1 MTPRT
6 GRSNTSLVLALLAL
20 LSFAACGGGTGGS
33 GTDGGGDGTNSGE
46 TAAGETPTQPPA
58 AGGGGDLPDIA
69 DGLYAAGTVHLEVS
83 GDKSLNVDLA
93 LIPGASSTT
102 NGATLL
108 FYGSGEGQDA
118 TALTIVLEAEAGP
131 GFNLTSPVVL
141 SAGGRAS
148 GCRFEVT
155 TNDGSGLEGTF
166 SCSGIDGMVAG
177 GLENPQIDVRATFS
191 ADR

>member
-6 GRSNTSLVLALLAL
+6 GRSNTSLVLALLVL
-20 LSFAACGGGTGGS
+20 LSFAACGGGTGGG
-33 GTDGGGDGTNSGE
+33 GTDGGGDGTNPGG
-46 TAAGETPTQPPA
+46 TAAGETPTQAPA

-108 FYGSGEGQDA
+108 VYGSVEGQDA
-118 TALTIVLEAEAGP
+118 TALTIVLAEAGN

-155 TNDGSGLEGTF
+155 RNDGSGLQGTF

>member
-1 MTPRT
+1 MTPRAA
-6 GRSNTSLVLALLAL
+6 RPNTSLVLALLAL

-33 GTDGGGDGTNSGE
+33 GTDGGGDGTNPGE
-46 TAAGETPTQPPA
+46 TAAGETPTEAPA

-69 DGLYAAGTVHLEVS
+69 DGPYAAGTVHLEVS

-93 LIPGASSTT
+93 LIPGVSSTT
-102 NGATLL
+102 NGATIL
-108 FYGSGEGQDA
+108 FYQSGEGQDA

-141 SAGGRAS
+141 SAGGRAE
-148 GCRFEVT
+148 GCRFDFT
-155 TNDGSGLEGTF
+155 RNDGSGLTGTL
-166 SCSGIDGMVAG
+166 SCSGIDGMAAG

>member
-6 GRSNTSLVLALLAL
+6 ARPNTSLVLALLVL
-20 LSFAACGGGTGGS
+20 LSFAACSGGTGGG
-33 GTDGGGDGTNSGE
+33 GTDGGGDGTNPGE
-46 TAAGETPTQPPA
+46 TAAGETPTQALA

-69 DGLYAAGTVHLEVS
+69 DGPYAAGTIHLEVS
-83 GDKSLNVDLA
+83 GGKSLNVDLA
-93 LIPGASSTT
+93 LMPGASSTT

-108 FYGSGEGQDA
+108 FYVSGEGQDA

-131 GFNLTSPVVL
+131 GFNLSSPVVI
-141 SAGGRAS
+141 SAGGRAE
-148 GCRFEVT
+148 GCRFEFT
-155 TNDGSGLEGTF
+155 RNDGSGLTGTL

>member
-6 GRSNTSLVLALLAL
+6 ARSNTSLVLALLAL
-20 LSFAACGGGTGGS
+20 LSFAACSGGTGGG
-33 GTDGGGDGTNSGE
+33 GTDGGGDGTNPGE
-46 TAAGETPTQPPA
+46 TAAGETPTEAPA

-102 NGATLL
+102 DGATSL
-108 FYGSGEGQDA
+108 FYVSGEGQDA
-118 TALTIVLEAEAGP
+118 TALSIVLEAEAGP
-131 GFNLTSPVVL
+131 GFNLSSPVVI
-141 SAGGRAS
+141 SAGGRAE
-148 GCRFEVT
+148 GCRFEFT
-155 TNDGSGLEGTF
+155 RNDGSGLTGTL